1 MYCAEIKHKKIT
13 MGVNHIASLLDDEES
28 LFNLLALTGFLRCF
42 PPRNVD
48 IAAANVLRAVLGNQ
62 NVPLDRDD
70 KGTEICYRNG
80 WLHAEPLDIDAQTI
94 VCIFPTKLHL
104 K

>member
-1 MYCAEIKHKKIT
+1 MYRSEIKHEGIT
-13 MGVNHIASLLDDEES
+13 VGADHIASLLDDEES
-28 LFNLLALTGFLRCF
+28 SFDLLALTGFLRCL

-48 IAAANVLRAVLGNQ
+48 TAAANVLRAVLANQ

-70 KGTEICYRNG
+70 KGTDICYKNG

-94 VCIFPTKLHL
+94 VCVFPTKLHL